1 MMFSTVLNSSSSKD
15 LVKNI
20 LLFIILVLIMTVII
34 RYLWNIVLVPHITI
48 LKPVTTLLDALLLSL
63 ALNLIR

>member
-1 MMFSTVLNSSSSKD
+1 MMFSAVLNSGSSKD

-20 LLFIILVLIMTVII
+20 LLFILVVLIMTVII

-48 LKPVTTLLDALLLSL
+48 LKPVTTLLDALLLSF
-63 ALNLIR
+63 ALNLLR

>member
-20 LLFIILVLIMTVII
+20 ILFLIVVLLMTVII
-34 RYLWNIVLVPHITI
+34 KYLWNIVLVPHITI

>member
-20 LLFIILVLIMTVII
+20 LLFIILVLVMTVII